1 MFPITITLHN
11 SSQLADVLTV
21 LGGSTTTKLT
31 TLVEAPEVPC
41 GVVPPKAKKPL
52 PEKVT
57 APSPT
62 PEKVSASPPA
72 PEVRAKK
79 TGMGSAPEEKAD
91 KEITYQQTADAVT
104 RLAKTRGREIAV
116 GVLERFGA
124 AKLPDVKPD
133 QYAAVLAACQ
143 EAEGV

>member
-1 MFPITITLHN
+1 MFPMTVTIHDQA
-11 SSQLADVLTV
+11 QLSAVLTA
-21 LGGSTTTKLT
+21 
-31 TLVEAPEVPC
+31 LVEAPEVPC
-41 GVVPPKAKKPL
+41 QAVPHKAKKPL
-52 PEKVT
+52 PEKVN

-62 PEKVSASPPA
+62 PGKVSASPPA
-72 PEVRAKK
+72 PEVLADRTETA
-79 TGMGSAPEEKAD
+79 SAPEEKAD
-91 KEITYQQTADAVT
+91 KEITYQQVADAVT
-104 RLAKTRGREIAV
+104 KLVKTKGRDIAV